1 MTTHQVKEWNKHF
14 EGAKSR
20 TYSNK
25 SSCQMPTKHG
35 LGYKRI
41 VKRKNGPALFGAWCA
56 LIQVLSRHAKPRTG
70 YCTDTGRADGRP
82 YTDSDL
88 EMMTD
93 IPSAIFRELFQVAAT
108 QDVDWLRIPDGYH
121 ADTTGDDSTIYS
133 DSNSDSDS
141 DSNPK
146 PPDGGAVVLPF
157 DSTAFAEAWGMWTQH
172 RIEKKQKLTPTAIKQ
187 QLKAMKAMGEQR
199 AIAALEHS
207 TANGYQGVFEPKAG
221 AMKPKPAADSG
232 LVNTWHDPNPDMTMR
247 NAW

>member
-1 MTTHQVKEWNKHF
+1 MTIHQVKDWDKHF

-108 QDVDWLRIPDGYH
+108 QEVDWLRIPDGYH

-133 DSNSDSDS
+133 DSNSDSDLN
-141 DSNPK
+141 SNPK
-146 PPDGGAVVLPF
+146 PPDGGAVALPF
-157 DSTAFAEAWGMWTQH
+157 DSTAFAEAWRNWKEH
-172 RIEKKQKLTPTAIKQ
+172 RRRIRKPMTDHAQELALGKLPKDEATAIRWIDHAIEKGWQGIYDPQGQTT
-187 QLKAMKAMGEQR
+187 
-199 AIAALEHS
+199 IATE
-207 TANGYQGVFEPKAG
+207 G
-221 AMKPKPAADSG
+221 KPKYA
-232 LVNTWHDPNPDMTMR
+232 LVN
-247 NAW
+247 